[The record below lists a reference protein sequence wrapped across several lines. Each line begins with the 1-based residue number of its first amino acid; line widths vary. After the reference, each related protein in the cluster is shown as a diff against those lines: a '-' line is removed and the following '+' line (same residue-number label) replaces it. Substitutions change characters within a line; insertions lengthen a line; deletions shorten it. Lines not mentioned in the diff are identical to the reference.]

1 MAMTDVIVMSLEIV
15 HGVRQ
20 LLESKK
26 VKDGPVVQRNSLLMR
41 NRQMKNMKLWKVM
54 K

>member
-26 VKDGPVVQRNSLLMR
+26 VKDGPVVQPNSLLMR
-41 NRQMKNMKLWKVM
+41 NRQVKNMISWNM
-54 K
+54 MN